1 MRKATRYC
9 DTVRRE
15 EGTCTDIYAVASHA
29 VMTHQLDVQM
39 NPPPTSITSTVQYLV
54 VSTVTSTSHLA
65 QPSPSPRSRSNTLS
79 DYSKLFMSTPRLT

>member
-54 VSTVTSTSHLA
+54 VSTVTSTFPLS
-65 QPSPSPRSRSNTLS
+65 STLS
-79 DYSKLFMSTPRLT
+79 IPPFAFKYS